1 VVDVKTKDVELK
13 KLRDLEQ
20 SQTVES
26 KDTSQYIGQNEHMAG
41 EYLWEMPKLNEYEAD
56 VDSLSSRQIRVE
68 D

>member
-1 VVDVKTKDVELK
+1 
-13 KLRDLEQ
+13 
-20 SQTVES
+20 
-26 KDTSQYIGQNEHMAG
+26 MAG